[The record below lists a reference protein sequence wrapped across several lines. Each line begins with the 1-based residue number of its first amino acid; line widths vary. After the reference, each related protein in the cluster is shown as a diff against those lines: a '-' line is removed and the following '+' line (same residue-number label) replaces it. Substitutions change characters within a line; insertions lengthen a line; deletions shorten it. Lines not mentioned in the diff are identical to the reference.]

1 MRPAEVLKRM
11 KELKEEWSKQSFRF
25 SKEQQAEY
33 DRLLKLRRERVKYMQ
48 DNGLVWKGPNKKTVE
63 VSKQLKTISDE
74 NISAIYY

>member
-33 DRLLKLRRERVKYMQ
+33 DRLLQLRRERVKYMH
-48 DNGLVWKGPNKKTVE
+48 DNGLVWKGPNKKIVE
-63 VSKQLKTISDE
+63 TSK
-74 NISAIYY
+74 

>member
-25 SKEQQAEY
+25 TKEQQAEY
-33 DRLLKLRRERVKYMQ
+33 NNLLKLRHERVKYMH

-63 VSKQLKTISDE
+63 GSK
-74 NISAIYY
+74 